1 MKLRGFTDIQ
11 DWHWRTLL
19 WMLIRPEHWDGGVTW
34 REWRLSFD
42 YTWYDGPIF
51 QLCIGPFWFGLATP

>member
-1 MKLRGFTDIQ
+1 MKLRGNTDGS
-11 DWHWRTLL
+11 DWHPLTL
-19 WMLIRPEHWDGGVTW
+19 WSMLKDPACWDGGVTW

-51 QLCIGPFWFGLATP
+51 RLRVGPFWVGLISP